1 MISVLLFYFA
11 LIPNRLKNLILLF
24 DFFSKRNN
32 HRHGLNQPT
41 IVINRA
47 VTWVIHLIFKL
58 LDLSGIWEFIDFASR
73 WIKPNTRFLSR
84 TEIDLLQSH
93 FGKRSMLLFVIGI
106 DELSLMAFL
115 GKKYTGKKRLGVT
128 TLRKINFSQRLHLDN
143 LSDQKWLVHE
153 FVHVLQMQSIGGIY
167 MLEALIAQQRLGY
180 DYVLKTES
188 RLKDFNL
195 EQQAEIV
202 SDIIFDDSSDQIELN
217 RVLLNDALHGRF

>member
-1 MISVLLFYFA
+1 
-11 LIPNRLKNLILLF
+11 
-24 DFFSKRNN
+24 
-32 HRHGLNQPT
+32 
-41 IVINRA
+41 
-47 VTWVIHLIFKL
+47 
-58 LDLSGIWEFIDFASR
+58 
-73 WIKPNTRFLSR
+73 
-84 TEIDLLQSH
+84 
-93 FGKRSMLLFVIGI
+93 FVIGI